1 MNEINEERKAIVEQI
16 TEEALAMVN
25 KENHIHLLV
34 NRGWHEG
41 VLGIVAGKIM
51 NETGKPTLVLTL
63 KEDGSAKGSG
73 RSVEA
78 LNLFEMLDQMRDLFT
93 YFGGHHAAVG
103 LTMPSENVTILQE
116 KMNQYIVD
124 RQIDLTRGPELRI
137 DEVLLPNEVTV
148 ERIDELKLL
157 APFGTDNP
165 LPQFLF
171 RQVQAANVKRIGANQ
186 QHLKFVLSDESS
198 QLDAVAFG
206 FGTQEE
212 ELLNNLV
219 DVVGKLSINE
229 WNGRKKPQLMVSD
242 FAVGGLQVFDWRA
255 KRFREQ
261 SRTSE
266 DSLYLAFDSSTL
278 KFVPERIQETA
289 IVFEGMD
296 YIHAVIEKENRNLW
310 LLWIVQM
317 I

>member
-103 LTMPSENVTILQE
+103 LTMPSENVAILQE

-171 RQVQAANVKRIGANQ
+171 RQVQAANVKKIGANQ

-278 KFVPERIQETA
+278 KFVPESIQETA

-296 YIHAVIEKENRNLW
+296 FIQAVIEKENRNLW